1 MNTLPPTAVA
11 VAAGALAGVVA
22 TALVLR
28 RSFELV
34 VVEGGSMEPT
44 LRDGDR
50 VLVRRTRV
58 FRRGDVVVFPVP
70 DGPRDEQGPS
80 WLVKRVSGVAGDPA
94 ADGCPAVPSGH
105 LAVLGDNPRSLDSRT
120 FGTVPS
126 RTALGVAVRRLSRE
140 GRRAQSLHR
149 SAGPRA
155 SNRGSSGSGA
165 ADPGTAGSGAAGSG
179 AATDG
184 SRRTA

>member
-1 MNTLPPTAVA
+1 MNGLPLTAA
-11 VAAGALAGVVA
+11 VTAGALAGAVV
-22 TALVLR
+22 TVLLVR

-34 VVEGGSMEPT
+34 DVQGGSMEPT

-58 FRRGDVVVFPVP
+58 FRRGDVVVFSVP
-70 DGPRDEQGPS
+70 DGPRDPEDAP

-94 ADGCPAVPSGH
+94 ADGCPAVPLGH

-126 RTALGVAVRRLSRE
+126 RTALGVAVRRMSRDGRPAQPLSRS
-140 GRRAQSLHR
+140 GRGANHR
-149 SAGPRA
+149 SG
-155 SNRGSSGSGA
+155 
-165 ADPGTAGSGAAGSG
+165 
-179 AATDG
+179 
-184 SRRTA
+184 RTA

>member
-1 MNTLPPTAVA
+1 MNALPLTAA
-11 VAAGALAGVVA
+11 VTVGALAGAAA
-22 TALVLR
+22 TALLLR

-34 VVEGGSMEPT
+34 DVQGGSMEPT

-70 DGPRDEQGPS
+70 DGPRDPADAP

-94 ADGCPAVPSGH
+94 ADGCPAVPPGH

-126 RTALGVAVRRLSRE
+126 RTALGVAVRRMARD
-140 GRRAQSLHR
+140 GRPAQSLGR
-149 SAGPRA
+149 SGH
-155 SNRGSSGSGA
+155 
-165 ADPGTAGSGAAGSG
+165 GTNH
-179 AATDG
+179 G

>member
-1 MNTLPPTAVA
+1 MNTLPPSVLA
-11 VAAGALAGVVA
+11 VAAGALAGAVA
-22 TALVLR
+22 TAVVVR

-50 VLVRRTRV
+50 VLVRRTRA

-70 DGPRDEQGPS
+70 GGPRVPQDPS
-80 WLVKRVSGVAGDPA
+80 WLVKRVSAVAGDPA

-105 LAVLGDNPRSLDSRT
+105 LAVLGDNPRSLDSRA

-126 RTALGVAVRRLSRE
+126 RTALGVAVRRMSRD
-140 GRRAQSLHR
+140 GRPAQSLSR
-149 SAGPRA
+149 SGRRSRHRA
-155 SNRGSSGSGA
+155 SSGHGSG
-165 ADPGTAGSGAAGSG
+165 
-179 AATDG
+179 
-184 SRRTA
+184 RTA